1 MNELKVF
8 QNDQFGAVRVI
19 PRDGEPWFVAV
30 DVCRVLE
37 IGNSRM
43 ATERLDKDEKGVS
56 TIDTPGGRQEMTI
69 INEPGLYD
77 LIFCS
82 RKPEAKAF
90 KRWITHEVIP
100 SIRKHGAYA
109 TDAVIDQ
116 IIADP
121 KYGIRLL
128 EAFQAEK
135 DKNAELTTINA
146 IQAQQLEE
154 AQPKVNY
161 YDKVLKSSGLV
172 KTSVIASDYGVSA
185 VKFNRILADLKVQF
199 KQGNIW
205 LLYDKYKHEGY
216 TQTDTYYYQDKKT
229 GETKANCWMKWTQ
242 KGRLFLY
249 ELLKANGYLPIC
261 EQAA

>member
-19 PRDGEPWFVAV
+19 PRDGEPWFVAA

-100 SIRKHGAYA
+100 SIRKHGVYKLDAQRQQVRIA
-109 TDAVIDQ
+109 GITIRRSLTDAIKLSGENERMHGQAFSTYTNLVYKTALGKSTKQLQEEYGCKHPRDVMPADELEKVAAVER
-116 IIADP
+116 IAVDMLMIGL
-121 KYGIRLL
+121 KYKKIKPLL
-128 EAFQAEK
+128 EQM
-135 DKNAELTTINA
+135 TVT
-146 IQAQQLEE
+146 
-154 AQPKVNY
+154 
-161 YDKVLKSSGLV
+161 
-172 KTSVIASDYGVSA
+172 
-185 VKFNRILADLKVQF
+185 
-199 KQGNIW
+199 
-205 LLYDKYKHEGY
+205 LL
-216 TQTDTYYYQDKKT
+216 
-229 GETKANCWMKWTQ
+229 
-242 KGRLFLY
+242 
-249 ELLKANGYLPIC
+249 LP
-261 EQAA
+261 AA

>member
-19 PRDGEPWFVAV
+19 PRDGEPWFVAA

-100 SIRKHGAYA
+100 AIRKHGEYKQQAQRQQVRIA
-109 TDAVIDQ
+109 GITIRRSLTDAIKLSGENERMHGQAFSTYTNLVYKTALGKSTKQLQEEYGCKHPRDVMPADELEKVAAVER
-116 IIADP
+116 IAVDMLMIGL
-121 KYGIRLL
+121 KYKKIKPLL
-128 EAFQAEK
+128 EQM
-135 DKNAELTTINA
+135 TVT
-146 IQAQQLEE
+146 
-154 AQPKVNY
+154 
-161 YDKVLKSSGLV
+161 
-172 KTSVIASDYGVSA
+172 
-185 VKFNRILADLKVQF
+185 
-199 KQGNIW
+199 
-205 LLYDKYKHEGY
+205 LL
-216 TQTDTYYYQDKKT
+216 
-229 GETKANCWMKWTQ
+229 
-242 KGRLFLY
+242 
-249 ELLKANGYLPIC
+249 LP
-261 EQAA
+261 AA